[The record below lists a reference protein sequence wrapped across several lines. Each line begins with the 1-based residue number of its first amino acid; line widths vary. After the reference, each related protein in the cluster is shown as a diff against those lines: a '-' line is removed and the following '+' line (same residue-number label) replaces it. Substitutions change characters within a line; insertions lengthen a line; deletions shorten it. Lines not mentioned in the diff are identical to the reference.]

1 MDFYPF
7 LLAKTPGIGY
17 AMQVNDCL
25 RGVFSLTQTLATILQ
40 CAVLAMMPVVELR
53 GALPWAITRGLDPW
67 FSFVLCVLFNMVPVP
82 FILLFL
88 NKILAWMETT
98 RAFAGIANW
107 LRERAHKK
115 SETYYKY
122 EMLGLFLLVAIP
134 LPGTGA
140 WTGALVASVFGLK
153 MKRAIPPIFLGV
165 AAAGVIML
173 TISLGVVSVFG

>member
-1 MDFYPF
+1 M
-7 LLAKTPGIGY
+7 
-17 AMQVNDCL
+17 
-25 RGVFSLTQTLATILQ
+25 TQTLITAIQ

-53 GALPWAITRGLDPW
+53 AALPWAIARGLDPW
-67 FSFVLCVLFNMVPVP
+67 FSYVLCVLFNMVPVP

-98 RAFAGIANW
+98 KRFSGIAKW
-107 LRERAHKK
+107 LKDRAHKK
-115 SETYYKY
+115 SDVYYQY
-122 EMLGLFLLVAIP
+122 EMLGLVILVAMP

-165 AAAGVIML
+165 AAAGIIML
-173 TISLGVVSVFG
+173 TLSLGVVSVFN

>member
-1 MDFYPF
+1 MLFHRL
-7 LLAKTPGIGY
+7 LLAKSPRIGY
-17 AMQVNDCL
+17 AIMVNTCL
-25 RGVFSLTQTLATILQ
+25 RGVFSLTQTLATVLQ
-40 CAVLAMMPVVELR
+40 CAILAMMPVVELR

-98 RAFAGIANW
+98 RRLSGIAKW
-107 LRERAHKK
+107 LKDRAHKK

-122 EMLGLFLLVAIP
+122 EMLGLFLLVAVP

-173 TISLGVVSVFG
+173 TISLGAVSVFG

>member
-1 MDFYPF
+1 
-7 LLAKTPGIGY
+7 
-17 AMQVNDCL
+17 MQVNDHL
-25 RGVFSLTQTLATILQ
+25 RGVFLLTQTLITAIQ

-53 GALPWAITRGLDPW
+53 AALPWAIARGLDPW
-67 FSFVLCVLFNMVPVP
+67 FSYVLCVLFNMAPVP

-98 RAFAGIANW
+98 KHFSGIAKW
-107 LRERAHKK
+107 LKDRAHKK
-115 SETYYKY
+115 SDVYYKY
-122 EMLGLFLLVAIP
+122 EMLGLFILVAIP

-165 AAAGVIML
+165 AAAGIIML
-173 TISLGVVSVFG
+173 TLSLGVVSVFN